1 MRIHNPLIFED
12 INLIDEWIKQTS
24 LLKLNSKDSNNN
36 TMDNGNH
43 AIKKKETAVKQYMSS
58 TLLCQYDSDAQRRLL

>member
-1 MRIHNPLIFED
+1 
-12 INLIDEWIKQTS
+12 
-24 LLKLNSKDSNNN
+24 
-36 TMDNGNH
+36 MDNGDH